1 MNLVVSAITMVDL
14 TNKEA
19 KRVYFSPG
27 KNLITSAHNH
37 LGKSVIMKSIY
48 YTLGAEVYYPN
59 PIKKLNLLA
68 YIDFSLNT
76 HQHRVARLKSTFILY
91 CDGSFRGCYSSV
103 NEFDNVQVAELA
115 DTSIRYVGALERG
128 EKSKPSADL
137 VSRFSIIL
145 EVPVEDLMST
155 SDEAMKAKADSQRI
169 TVSPRFLQTLTQFR
183 IPKLVSDL
191 MIFPDTSFFVCP
203 QCGITLEREFM
214 KYCDCCGQCL
224 NWKNYKH
231 PRIVYP
237 GSHGG

>member
-1 MNLVVSAITMVDL
+1 MRSMFNRGAFLSIR
-14 TNKEA
+14 K
-19 KRVYFSPG
+19 K
-27 KNLITSAHNH
+27 NH
-37 LGKSVIMKSIY
+37 LSQ
-48 YTLGAEVYYPN
+48 A
-59 PIKKLNLLA
+59 
-68 YIDFSLNT
+68 
-76 HQHRVARLKSTFILY
+76 
-91 CDGSFRGCYSSV
+91 
-103 NEFDNVQVAELA
+103 QVAELA
-115 DTSIRYVGALERG
+115 DSSIRYVGALERG
-128 EKSKPSADL
+128 ERSKPSADL

-224 NWKNYKH
+224 NWKNYKK

-237 GSHGG
+237 GSRNK

>member
-1 MNLVVSAITMVDL
+1 MRSMFNRGAFLSIR
-14 TNKEA
+14 K
-19 KRVYFSPG
+19 K
-27 KNLITSAHNH
+27 NH
-37 LGKSVIMKSIY
+37 LSQ
-48 YTLGAEVYYPN
+48 A
-59 PIKKLNLLA
+59 
-68 YIDFSLNT
+68 
-76 HQHRVARLKSTFILY
+76 
-91 CDGSFRGCYSSV
+91 
-103 NEFDNVQVAELA
+103 QVAELA

-224 NWKNYKH
+224 NLQI
-231 PRIVYP
+231 PAERR
-237 GSHGG
+237 SHSEMNGMYIPT

>member
-1 MNLVVSAITMVDL
+1 MDEEYVQSRRFPFHPQ
-14 TNKEA
+14 KE
-19 KRVYFSPG
+19 
-27 KNLITSAHNH
+27 
-37 LGKSVIMKSIY
+37 
-48 YTLGAEVYYPN
+48 
-59 PIKKLNLLA
+59 
-68 YIDFSLNT
+68 
-76 HQHRVARLKSTFILY
+76 
-91 CDGSFRGCYSSV
+91 SSV
-103 NEFDNVQVAELA
+103 SS
-115 DTSIRYVGALERG
+115 TSCRTGGYLYPLCWRTGT
-128 EKSKPSADL
+128 KPSADL

-203 QCGITLEREFM
+203 QCGITLEFM